1 MSELKKGS
9 RGLPAIARLREERS
23 RRGSRWTMQ
32 AGLVASGAVVVALVA
47 HGVVTRQDLTAGK
60 RELLAKESAVR
71 VTLGVEWFALRERIE
86 QDTVQAA
93 GTYAGDRVE
102 REARTG
108 AFRTQP
114 GLYLR
119 MRLADARSPE
129 GVARAAATGQ
139 KDAVVACL
147 LREPNERGLRGELDG
162 GAFAEQP
169 WNLGQAYSA
178 TRILSP
184 EWVSEVEQADDPMR
198 LRVFAAQYDEAIRNE
213 VPLAVEI
220 IKRAKFFLLLLD
232 EDEQEAAGEGGPITE
247 QALQLV
253 PHPTR
258 VHLFETAGGKELLR
272 LRRSGQGRVVQ
283 VGERPTTD
291 SETRDA
297 MQRQANNCAL
307 GRQVEDA
314 LHEATETPAGL

>member
-1 MSELKKGS
+1 
-9 RGLPAIARLREERS
+9 
-23 RRGSRWTMQ
+23 MQ

-86 QDTVQAA
+86 QETVQAA

-291 SETRDA
+291 SETREA